1 MFYTKTK
8 NRTWE
13 ILSTAKHGDYPA
25 VFFQW
30 FMLGLILLNVIAVIL
45 STVNSINQ
53 QFNKFFNWF
62 EAFSVIIF
70 SLEYLLRLWSCTS
83 APGRGPLWGRIKFAF
98 YPMSIIDLLSVLPFY
113 LPFFGLDLRFL
124 RILRM
129 FRIFRLAK
137 IGRYYQS
144 LSLMRNVFA
153 SKKEEIILSATIMGV
168 LLILSA
174 SLLYYLE
181 NEAQPQ
187 AFSSIPAAMWWAVT
201 ALTTVGYGDIYP
213 VTPLGKFVASLIA
226 ISGIGMFALPT
237 GIISSGFV
245 EEIQKHKKEK
255 EHLEDSKD
263 ITCPHCG
270 KHFSRE
276 DREKSEAGERKSGVR
291 RQESE

>member
-1 MFYTKTK
+1 MAEIMLYSKIK

-13 ILSTAKHGDYPA
+13 ILSTAAHGDYPA

-30 FMLGLILLNVIAVIL
+30 FMLVLILLNVIAVVFA
-45 STVNSINQ
+45 TVQSVNQ
-53 QFNKFFNWF
+53 QFNQFFNWF
-62 EAFSVIIF
+62 ETFSVIIF

-83 APGRGPLWGRIKFAF
+83 APDRRPLWGRIKFAF

-129 FRIFRLAK
+129 FRVFRLAK

-144 LSLMRNVFA
+144 LNLMRNVFA
-153 SKKEEIILSATIMGV
+153 SKKEEIVLSATIMGV
-168 LLILSA
+168 LLVLSS

-213 VTPLGKFVASLIA
+213 ITPLGKFVASLIA

-245 EEIQKHKKEK
+245 EEIQKHKKEHA
-255 EHLEDSKD
+255 ETPEN

-270 KHFSRE
+270 KKFNHGE
-276 DREKSEAGERKSGVR
+276 TKQPEKKE
-291 RQESE
+291 

>member
-1 MFYTKTK
+1 MLYNRMK

-30 FMLGLILLNVIAVIL
+30 FMLALILLNVIAVVL
-45 STVNSINQ
+45 ATVNSINQ
-53 QFNKFFNWF
+53 QFSQFFNWF
-62 EAFSVIIF
+62 ETFSVIIF

-83 APGRGPLWGRIKFAF
+83 APGRSSLWGRIKFAF
-98 YPMSIIDLLSVLPFY
+98 YPMTVIDLLSVLPFY
-113 LPFFGLDLRFL
+113 LPLFGMDLRFL

-144 LSLMRNVFA
+144 LNLMRNVFA
-153 SKKEEIILSATIMGV
+153 NKKEEIVLSATIMGV

-181 NEAQPQ
+181 NESQPK

-213 VTPLGKFVASLIA
+213 VTPLGKIVASLIA

-245 EEIQKHKKEK
+245 EEIQKHKKEHAGPS
-255 EHLEDSKD
+255 EQSGSN
-263 ITCPHCG
+263 IICPHCG
-270 KHFSRE
+270 KPFNHE
-276 DREKSEAGERKSGVR
+276 ETKHPEKKE
-291 RQESE
+291 